1 METGHLLPDGSILIH
16 PIGQVRSGVD
26 KQQTGGF
33 EAVLSTIELK
43 PEFQEFLTG
52 LADYSHVTVLY
63 WLSEMTETHGLH
75 QPQSNP
81 EVPYVGMFA
90 CR

>member
-1 METGHLLPDGSILIH
+1 METGHLLPDGNILIK
-16 PIGQVRSGVD
+16 PIGTIRSQVAEQR
-26 KQQTGGF
+26 TGGF
-33 EAVLSTIELK
+33 EAVESSIELHA
-43 PEFQEFLTG
+43 EFADFLTG
-52 LADYSHVTVLY
+52 LNDYSHLNVIY
-63 WLSEMTETHGLH
+63 WLSEMTETHALH

>member
-1 METGHLLPDGSILIH
+1 METGHLRPDGSILIH
-16 PIGQVRSGVD
+16 PIGQVRSRVEE
-26 KQQTGGF
+26 QQTGGF
-33 EAVLSTIELK
+33 ETVESTIELK

-52 LADYSHVTVLY
+52 LSDYSHVNVLY
-63 WLSEMTETHGLH
+63 WLSEMTETHALH